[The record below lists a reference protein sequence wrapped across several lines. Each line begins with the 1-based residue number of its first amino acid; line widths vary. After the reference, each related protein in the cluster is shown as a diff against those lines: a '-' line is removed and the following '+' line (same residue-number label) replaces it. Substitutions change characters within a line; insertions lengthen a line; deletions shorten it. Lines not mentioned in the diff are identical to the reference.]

1 MVRQKKQT
9 MQEGA
14 PREGGAVST
23 THQVMTPADFGLKEK
38 AFEACS
44 PVSFS
49 TCIQVLRQNWRQG
62 TVACKGRS
70 DVAFSNKKP
79 FKQKGTGRARAGSP
93 RSPIW
98 RKGGVTFGPQERT
111 RVLKVSKQE
120 KLGIFQTLLW
130 DRLANKQIVAL
141 DLQHAGE
148 RTKTAMAAATLKQ
161 AGLAGKK
168 VALFV
173 APHDYQTQASFA
185 NIPEVNLYLF
195 DQPNAYALAQGNFW
209 VYLKKDDELFKR
221 MVGVWMEN

>member
-1 MVRQKKQT
+1 MVRKQT
-9 MQEGA
+9 KSAVSQEGA
-14 PREGGAVST
+14 V
-23 THQVMTPADFGLKEK
+23 HQVVTLADLGLQDAACET
-38 AFEACS
+38 CS
-44 PVSFS
+44 PASFS
-49 TCIQVLRQNWRQG
+49 INIQALRQNWRQG

-79 FKQKGTGRARAGSP
+79 WKQKGTGRARAGSA

-98 RKGGVTFGPQERT
+98 RKGGVTFGPQART

-120 KLGIFQTLLW
+120 RNGVFQSLLW
-130 DRLANKQIVAL
+130 ERLAEQQVFAL
-141 DLQHAGE
+141 DFNHTGD
-148 RTKTAMAAATLKQ
+148 RTKTAAAMALLKQ

-195 DQPNAYALAQGNFW
+195 DQPNAYALAQGNCW
-209 VYLKKDDELFKR
+209 AYLKKDDELFKR